1 MLTNLGWSAALITPV
16 VAGLLF
22 VPRALWRRWRDR
34 IVERLDSGLRRRVS
48 RFGRHY
54 RRYMLT
60 SFRYADLKG
69 LFLVG
74 PHTPRFDEVY
84 VDVGLAAQ
92 TPHNAQTS
100 LLARLPAGDRHALTD
115 LLGHPEPVVLAVI
128 GVPGSGKTTLLRH
141 VALAVAGPRRSRRR
155 IPVLLYLRDHVT
167 AIVADAALPDLV
179 RAQLV
184 RFPTPEPP
192 GWFEQRLRAGDCVVL
207 LDGLDEVA
215 SPEDRRRV
223 SAWVERQVR
232 QYPRND
238 FVLTSR
244 PQGYRT
250 APVSGATVLQVRDF
264 TDEQVNRF
272 VRGWYAAMERLST
285 GDVGEAVRLRAEKA
299 ADELL
304 DKLHATPTLDDL
316 SANPLLLTMVAN
328 VHRFGSK
335 LPDSR
340 AELYREICEVVLW
353 RRHEAKDLPVRL
365 DGHRKEVVLQ
375 TLAHTMM
382 TRRVRDLAR
391 SEVLDVFRP
400 VLRRMSTSMTE
411 ELLLEDVSSN
421 GLLVERESG
430 EFSFAHQT
438 FQEYL
443 AAVHVRQAGD
453 LLSLAAVVDDDWW
466 RETTVLAVART
477 FADPVVHA
485 CLESGTVAALSLA
498 FECAEVCSELSPE
511 LRGRLDAFVDSDDPE
526 RRRLVAGIALT
537 RFMRERVVLGDGVAV
552 CSRPV
557 PNSLYR
563 LYLLDNDRP
572 VPPGLDPEAPAR
584 GVWATEARD
593 FTRWATEVVGGST
606 RYRLPTR
613 TEVDHPAARR
623 VIGKTGHRYW
633 LEGGDRVAYIYRK
646 FSGAM
651 VREYL
656 RADLEVADCT
666 GLLTL
671 LHLEAVTS
679 SYLADLHRRS
689 LDPPPPM
696 PERLSR
702 DFALFSIPVGLT
714 GVDTELVELSLAPT
728 WAEAIRSAEWLQAA
742 VVAARLRL
750 VRLHVDVPVVEV
762 LGLARQLTST
772 ERFPLHP
779 GDRAPFEESP
789 VGQAL
794 AMSIERGTEFADA
807 LVGIPTH
814 LELVPEKLA
823 ADARATPLKAIAWDI
838 GLPDRLRAI
847 AEPVFAGRR
856 TVTPEL
862 ATAIRVGAALL
873 AVDLHGSDD
882 ALRYWRMAAGATL
895 LQRRAAGDEPAD
907 ETIVLAVDRRTG

>member
-1 MLTNLGWSAALITPV
+1 MITPV
-16 VAGLLF
+16 VAAVLF

-34 IVERLDSGLRRRVS
+34 IVERLDSGLRRGVS

-92 TPHNAQTS
+92 TPHNAPTS
-100 LLARLPAGDRHALTD
+100 VVARLPAGDRHTLTD
-115 LLGHPEPVVLAVI
+115 LLGHPDPVVLAVI

-141 VALAVAGPRRSRRR
+141 VALAVAGSRRGRRR
-155 IPVLLYLRDHVT
+155 IPVLLYLRDHVP
-167 AIVADAALPDLV
+167 AIVADAALPELV
-179 RAQLV
+179 RSTLA

-223 SAWVERQVR
+223 STWVERQVR

-250 APVSGATVLQVRDF
+250 APVGGATVLQVRDF
-264 TDEQVNRF
+264 TDEQVGRF

-304 DKLHATPTLDDL
+304 AKLHATPALDDL

-365 DGHRKEVVLQ
+365 DGHRKEVILQ
-375 TLAHTMM
+375 TLAHAMM
-382 TRRVRDLAR
+382 TRRVRDLPRA
-391 SEVLDVFRP
+391 EVLDVFRP

-477 FADPVVHA
+477 FADSVVQA

-498 FECAEVCSELSPE
+498 FECTEVCSELSPE
-511 LRGRLDAFVDSDDPE
+511 LRGRLDAFKNSDDPE
-526 RRRLVAGIALT
+526 RRRLVAGIDLT
-537 RFMRERVVLGDGVAV
+537 RFMRERVVVGHGAAV
-552 CSRPV
+552 CTRPV

-563 LYLLDNDRP
+563 LYLLDHDRE
-572 VPPGLDPEAPAR
+572 VPSGLDPEAPVR

-593 FTRWATEVVGGST
+593 FARWASEVVGGST
-606 RYRLPTR
+606 RYRLPSR

-623 VIGKTGHRYW
+623 VIGKAGHRYW
-633 LEGGDRVAYIYRK
+633 LESGERVPEVDLEVVSRT
-646 FSGAM
+646 
-651 VREYL
+651 VQEYL
-656 RADLEVADCT
+656 RLDLAATWKDLLVLLYLEVVA
-666 GLLTL
+666 
-671 LHLEAVTS
+671 S
-679 SYLADLHRRS
+679 SYLTGLHVGDNRPVARDWLNLSVGMLPPDLGLTAVKVALDVLDRARSTAAAILATERLQAELGAARKRLAGQYADL
-689 LDPPPPM
+689 P
-696 PERLSR
+696 
-702 DFALFSIPVGLT
+702 
-714 GVDTELVELSLAPT
+714 
-728 WAEAIRSAEWLQAA
+728 
-742 VVAARLRL
+742 VAA
-750 VRLHVDVPVVEV
+750 V
-762 LGLARQLTST
+762 LGLGRDLTST
-772 ERFPLHP
+772 ERFPLHR
-779 GDRAPFEESP
+779 GDRAPFEESR
-789 VGQAL
+789 VGRAV
-794 AMSIERGTEFADA
+794 AESITGRTEFADA
-807 LVGIPTH
+807 ITDG
-814 LELVPEKLA
+814 EVPVTTPRPWTLA
-823 ADARATPLKAIAWDI
+823 EDARATPAKAVVWDM
-838 GLPDRLRAI
+838 GLPNRLRAV

-862 ATAIRVGAALL
+862 ATGIRVGAALL
-873 AVDLHGSDD
+873 AADLDGTRDSQ
-882 ALRYWRMAAGATL
+882 RYWRMAAGVTL
-895 LQRRAAGDEPAD
+895 LERRATGKEPAD
-907 ETIVLAVDRRTG
+907 ETIILAVDRRTG